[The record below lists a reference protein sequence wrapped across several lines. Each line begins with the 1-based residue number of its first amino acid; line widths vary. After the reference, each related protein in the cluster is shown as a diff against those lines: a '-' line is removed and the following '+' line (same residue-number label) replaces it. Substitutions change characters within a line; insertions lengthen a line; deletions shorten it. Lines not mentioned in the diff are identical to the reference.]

1 MPTCVFVHEK
11 LKAYALRRRQTASS
25 SLRRRE
31 HVNAALLTTVA
42 EGAEKAAHH
51 TELPMDP
58 IFFGLITLAIF
69 LSMAAVSRSWK
80 GISNRH

>member
-1 MPTCVFVHEK
+1 M
-11 LKAYALRRRQTASS
+11 
-25 SLRRRE
+25 
-31 HVNAALLTTVA
+31 NAALLTTVA

-69 LSMAAVSRSWK
+69 LSIAFVSRSWK
-80 GISNRH
+80 GISYRH